1 MKVCLII
8 EKDYP
13 QTGTSREVHTLLG
26 LDYDVTLICR
36 TDKNSKKPS
45 KEKINNLEIIRIK
58 AKISEKNSIFNNLE
72 KLKMC
77 VSKL

>member
-13 QTGTSREVHTLLG
+13 QTGTVREVHTLLG
-26 LDYDVTLICR
+26 LGYKITLICR

-45 KEKINNLEIIRIK
+45 REKKNNLEIIRLK
-58 AKISEKNSIFNNLE
+58 AKPSEKNSIFD
-72 KLKMC
+72 K
-77 VSKL
+77 